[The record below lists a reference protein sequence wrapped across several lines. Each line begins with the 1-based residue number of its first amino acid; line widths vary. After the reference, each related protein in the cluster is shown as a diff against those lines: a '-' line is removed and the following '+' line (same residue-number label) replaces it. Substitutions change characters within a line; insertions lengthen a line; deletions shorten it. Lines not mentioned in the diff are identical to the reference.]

1 MLTLEQRMSM
11 YKGKKLFIDS
21 ISKVFK
27 IKALNSNVKK
37 VEYEV
42 YSRTSR
48 MDEESTY
55 YSEFIIVTFTS
66 GAISVRNVSGTS
78 NNGIFVEIGK
88 LINGGY
94 YDEVDYYNKV
104 KESGILVEV

>member
-1 MLTLEQRMSM
+1 MLTLEQRMHM
-11 YKGKKLFIDS
+11 YKGKKLFVEG

-27 IKALNSNVKK
+27 IKSLNSNVKK

-42 YSRTSR
+42 YSRVSR
-48 MDEESTY
+48 MDGESIY

-66 GAISVRNVSGTS
+66 GAISVRNVSGNS
-78 NNGIFVEIGK
+78 NNTIFGEIGK
-88 LINGGY
+88 LIDGGY
-94 YDEVDYYNKV
+94 YDEVHYYEKV